1 MTVKVGQLHG
11 YLGSALEQLWVS
23 DSSAQRQ
30 IHCVTVVR
38 NVSETEGARYGEL
51 AVLDCMLELEALC
64 AMVTELSRHRAA
76 GLLVPAEWV
85 DSRKRSSLR
94 QESMQRD
101 LAIGVLGAGVDVH
114 DVANGVNRALAR
126 ARTDPA
132 GVSLYAA
139 DTLQSLAQTLG
150 HLVGNSVTIES
161 LRHELLAFSAMV
173 GPVDRVREE
182 TILRRR
188 GQPAALEWA
197 IRAGYVAQILASD
210 QVVRVPPNPDVGSG
224 GRAACRVAHEGEPL
238 AIIWTT
244 DSTRPLTQ
252 RDEEVVREAA
262 EAAAALL
269 MRQREVLQREAELR
283 TELLEDIVHGRL
295 TNPESIRTVARS
307 IGWNIDRLRQA
318 MVVSIDRAEA
328 FRLRHA
334 SQSGRQLQRARERLT
349 ELVRLETLSVDAEA
363 VIGPRSTG
371 AIVLFNTDDAADE
384 TRKGT
389 ALRLATRIAERF
401 NDVIPDLTV
410 TVGVGQYVPSF
421 EQIAETVSQAELAAH
436 LGLTLWGGNRAVH
449 YSDLGIHR
457 ALFTLQQHEEMITP
471 GLKHL
476 LEYDRVH
483 GSDFLHTLDVY
494 LACMGRLRAA
504 ADELEVHRNTLE
516 YRVRRIQDIAGV
528 RLEDRD
534 TRLALE
540 LGLRLLTLKQSVPAA
555 PPPPDPR
562 PLAGGRGRS

>member
-11 YLGSALEQLWVS
+11 HLGSALEHLWVS
-23 DSSAQRQ
+23 ESSAQPQ
-30 IHCVTVVR
+30 IHCATVVR
-38 NVSETEGARYGEL
+38 SVLETVGARSGEL
-51 AVLDCMLELEALC
+51 AVLDCRLDAEALC

-76 GLLVPAEWV
+76 GLLVLAEFL
-85 DSRKRSSLR
+85 DSRTRSCLR
-94 QESMQRD
+94 QQSMQRD
-101 LAIGVLGAGVDVH
+101 LAIGVLGAGADVH
-114 DVANGVNRALAR
+114 ASANGVNRAVAR

-150 HLVGNSVTIES
+150 QLVGNSVTIES

-182 TILRRR
+182 TILRRS
-188 GQPAALEWA
+188 GQPAALEWV
-197 IRAGYVAQILASD
+197 IRAGYVAQILGSD
-210 QVVRVPPNPDVGSG
+210 QVVRVPPNPGVDFG

-238 AIIWTT
+238 AVIWAT
-244 DSTRPLTQ
+244 DSARPLTQ
-252 RDEEVVREAA
+252 RDEAVLQEAA
-262 EAAAALL
+262 EAAAAIL

-318 MVVSIDRAEA
+318 MVVSIDRAET

-384 TRKGT
+384 TRKVT

-410 TVGVGQYVPSF
+410 TVGVGPYVPSF

-457 ALFTLQQHEEMITP
+457 ALFTLRQHEEMITP

-476 LEYDRVH
+476 LEYDRIH

-504 ADELEVHRNTLE
+504 AEELEVHRNTLE

-528 RLEDRD
+528 QLEDRD

-540 LGLRLLTLKQSVPAA
+540 LGLRLLTLKQSA
-555 PPPPDPR
+555 PL
-562 PLAGGRGRS
+562 PLAGGRGRSLES

>member
-11 YLGSALEQLWVS
+11 HLGSTLEQLWVN
-23 DSSAQRQ
+23 DPSAQRQ

-38 NVSETEGARYGEL
+38 NVAKIERARYGEL
-51 AVLDCMLELEALC
+51 AVLGSMLELAVME

-76 GLLVPAEWV
+76 GLLVPAEFL
-85 DSRKRSSLR
+85 DSHKRSWLR
-94 QESMQRD
+94 QQSMQRD
-101 LAIGVLGAGVDVH
+101 IAIGVLGAGTDAH
-114 DVANGVNRALAR
+114 DLANGLNRAVAR
-126 ARTDPA
+126 SRTDPA

-139 DTLQSLAQTLG
+139 DSLQALAQTLG
-150 HLVGNSVTIES
+150 QLVGNSVTIES

-182 TILRRR
+182 TILRRS
-188 GQPAALEWA
+188 GQAVAVAWA
-197 IRAGYVAQILASD
+197 IREGYVARVLESD
-210 QVVRVPPNPDVGSG
+210 QVVRVPPNPDVGFA

-238 AIIWTT
+238 AVIWTT
-244 DSTRPLTQ
+244 DSARPLTR
-252 RDEEVVREAA
+252 RDEEVIREAA
-262 EAAAALL
+262 EAAAAILV
-269 MRQREVLQREAELR
+269 RQREVLQREAELR
-283 TELLEDIVHGRL
+283 TEILEDIVHGRL

-318 MVVSIDRAEA
+318 LVVSIDRAET

-334 SQSGRQLQRARERLT
+334 SHSGRQLQRARERLT

-363 VIGPRSTG
+363 VIGPRSSGT
-371 AIVLFNTDDAADE
+371 IVLFNTDDAADE
-384 TRKGT
+384 TRKIT

-401 NDVIPDLTV
+401 HDVIPDLTV
-410 TVGVGQYVPSF
+410 TVGVGQQVPSF

-471 GLKHL
+471 ALKHL
-476 LEYDRVH
+476 IEYDRIH

-494 LACMGRLRAA
+494 LGCMGRLRVAA
-504 ADELEVHRNTLE
+504 EELEVHRNTLE
-516 YRVRRIQDIAGV
+516 YRVRRIQEIADV

-540 LGLRLLTLKQSVPAA
+540 LGIRLLRLKQL
-555 PPPPDPR
+555 DGGCG
-562 PLAGGRGRS
+562 PLPQ